1 MLYVPTSDERKLKKI
16 PTLNA
21 DTVVLD
27 FEDGVGFNHKVMLL
41 KANKMYIY
49 VDWLPRKQQDLTC

>member
-1 MLYVPTSDERKLKKI
+1 MYVPTSDERKLKKI

-41 KANKMYIY
+41 NHVGNKVYIY
-49 VDWLPRKQQDLTC
+49 VSIGYLGNGKI